1 PLRHVNQPHQKGPLL
16 GHHRDNEGG
25 RRHHLR
31 HLRRQLLPPGG
42 DADHRHR
49 RARALHRHRRLGRT
63 DHGAAGGRLV
73 RGAEPRHPAVRHLP
87 IPAADLPGI
96 RHGRRGL
103 HRAARAGWPLRPAA
117 GDGTPATDFW
127 YRIPKPLTAP
137 RGSTF
142 PGASPETR
150 RSPMAGS
157 SQNPRLLVLDDDD
170 SVTFTI
176 CAIAEG
182 AGFTTRATTNAGDFF
197 QQLGDWQPSHIIL
210 DLQMPDID
218 GIEVLRRLAD
228 AGNDSVI
235 TITSGLGTRV
245 LEAAARVAGEN
256 GLRIAG
262 VLAKPFSAATL
273 RNLLADSGESPKPKR
288 QSPASG
294 DVRVSSSEFTE
305 LKAGLDANQLVPF
318 YQPKIACASGAL
330 VGFETLARWL
340 HPKRG
345 MVMPDRFIPLA
356 ERSGLIHPLTR
367 QIFSQALAWFRP
379 LFAGTKVNLALNMSP
394 KLLSDPTF
402 PTWLMEQCARE
413 AVDPHQI
420 ILEIT
425 ETSSMA
431 DPVQLLEYL
440 TQLRI
445 KGFHLSIDDFG

>member
-1 PLRHVNQPHQKGPLL
+1 
-16 GHHRDNEGG
+16 
-25 RRHHLR
+25 
-31 HLRRQLLPPGG
+31 
-42 DADHRHR
+42 
-49 RARALHRHRRLGRT
+49 
-63 DHGAAGGRLV
+63 
-73 RGAEPRHPAVRHLP
+73 
-87 IPAADLPGI
+87 
-96 RHGRRGL
+96 
-103 HRAARAGWPLRPAA
+103 
-117 GDGTPATDFW
+117 
-127 YRIPKPLTAP
+127 
-137 RGSTF
+137 
-142 PGASPETR
+142 
-150 RSPMAGS
+150 MAGS
-157 SQNPRLLVLDDDD
+157 SQTPRLLVLDDDD

-379 LFAGTKVNLALNMSP
+379 LFAGTEVKLALNMSP

-445 KGFHLSIDDFG
+445 KGFHLSIDDFGVGYSSLIQLARLPFSEMKIDKMFVMTAPKSQESQKIATAIVGLARALALSVTAEGLEDAWTLEFLRNIGCDVAQGYLISRPVDGDTALAWARAEGHLPPI

>member
-1 PLRHVNQPHQKGPLL
+1 
-16 GHHRDNEGG
+16 
-25 RRHHLR
+25 
-31 HLRRQLLPPGG
+31 
-42 DADHRHR
+42 
-49 RARALHRHRRLGRT
+49 
-63 DHGAAGGRLV
+63 
-73 RGAEPRHPAVRHLP
+73 
-87 IPAADLPGI
+87 
-96 RHGRRGL
+96 
-103 HRAARAGWPLRPAA
+103 
-117 GDGTPATDFW
+117 
-127 YRIPKPLTAP
+127 
-137 RGSTF
+137 
-142 PGASPETR
+142 
-150 RSPMAGS
+150 MAGS

-379 LFAGTKVNLALNMSP
+379 LFAGTEVKLALNMSP

-445 KGFHLSIDDFG
+445 KGFHLSIDDFGVGYSSLIQLARLPFSEMKIDKMFVMTAPKSQESQKIATAIVGLARALALSVTAEGLEDAWTLEFLRNIGCDVAQGYLISRPVDGDTALAWARAEGHLPPI

>member
-1 PLRHVNQPHQKGPLL
+1 
-16 GHHRDNEGG
+16 
-25 RRHHLR
+25 
-31 HLRRQLLPPGG
+31 
-42 DADHRHR
+42 
-49 RARALHRHRRLGRT
+49 
-63 DHGAAGGRLV
+63 
-73 RGAEPRHPAVRHLP
+73 
-87 IPAADLPGI
+87 
-96 RHGRRGL
+96 
-103 HRAARAGWPLRPAA
+103 
-117 GDGTPATDFW
+117 
-127 YRIPKPLTAP
+127 
-137 RGSTF
+137 
-142 PGASPETR
+142 
-150 RSPMAGS
+150 MAGS

-182 AGFTTRATTNAGDFF
+182 AGFTARATTNAGDFF

-379 LFAGTKVNLALNMSP
+379 LFAGTEVKLALNMSP

-445 KGFHLSIDDFG
+445 KGFHLSIDDFGVGYSSLIQLARLPFSEMKIDKMFVMTAPKSQESQKIATAIVGLARALALSVTAEGLEDAWTLEFLRNIGCDVAQGYLISRPVDGDTALAWARAEGHLPPI